1 MNSKLKKGK
10 IITHKD
16 QISAICYKRST
27 VDDHYNMLT
36 LQFKEDF
43 NILFRVYNEG
53 MAYRFQSTGKQD
65 FRVKNEQ
72 ATFRFTKDWQAL
84 VPYVKRIGTFEQQ
97 YFNSF
102 ENTNIRSS
110 LSKMD
115 AKRLAFLPLL
125 VEADGGVKIAI
136 TESDVD
142 NYPGMYLVNN
152 EGGTTLSGHYAPYP
166 KAEEQGGHNRL
177 QCIVTARENY
187 LAPAKAGTD
196 FPWRIISIST
206 DDKQLLDNDMVYRL
220 AQPCQLQN
228 TAWIKPGKVAW
239 DWWNNWGIYN
249 VAFKAGVNT
258 ETYKA
263 YIDFAGQKG
272 IEYVILDEGWAVNK
286 QADLFQIVP
295 EINLEEII
303 SYAKSKNVG
312 IILWS
317 GFYAFNRDM
326 EHVCKH
332 FSEMGVKGFKIDF
345 MDRDDAK
352 MTHFHAAAAEMC
364 AKYHLLVD
372 FHGTYKPTGLNRT
385 WPNVLNFE
393 GVAGQEQN
401 KWSTI
406 EQYNQ
411 VQYDTEIPFT
421 RMLAGQM
428 DYTQGAML
436 NGTQKSYRS
445 SNSEP
450 MSQGTRCHQL
460 GEYVVFFSPLNMLCD
475 SPTHYEKETE
485 CTEFIASIPVVWDE
499 TIPLNSK
506 VGEYVTVARRKGTSW
521 YVGGITN
528 WTERELTLDLS
539 PLGIKDATADAF
551 VDGPNAKKFAQD
563 YLRKEV
569 SVKDGK
575 VTLHLAPGGGFAMKI
590 K

>member
-1 MNSKLKKGK
+1 M
-10 IITHKD
+10 
-16 QISAICYKRST
+16 
-27 VDDHYNMLT
+27 
-36 LQFKEDF
+36 
-43 NILFRVYNEG
+43 
-53 MAYRFQSTGKQD
+53 
-65 FRVKNEQ
+65 
-72 ATFRFTKDWQAL
+72 
-84 VPYVKRIGTFEQQ
+84 
-97 YFNSF
+97 
-102 ENTNIRSS
+102 
-110 LSKMD
+110 
-115 AKRLAFLPLL
+115 
-125 VEADGGVKIAI
+125 
-136 TESDVD
+136 
-142 NYPGMYLVNN
+142 
-152 EGGTTLSGHYAPYP
+152 
-166 KAEEQGGHNRL
+166 
-177 QCIVTARENY
+177 
-187 LAPAKAGTD
+187 
-196 FPWRIISIST
+196 
-206 DDKQLLDNDMVYRL
+206 
-220 AQPCQLQN
+220 
-228 TAWIKPGKVAW
+228 
-239 DWWNNWGIYN
+239 
-249 VAFKAGVNT
+249 
-258 ETYKA
+258 
-263 YIDFAGQKG
+263 
-272 IEYVILDEGWAVNK
+272 
-286 QADLFQIVP
+286 
-295 EINLEEII
+295 
-303 SYAKSKNVG
+303 
-312 IILWS
+312 
-317 GFYAFNRDM
+317 
-326 EHVCKH
+326 
-332 FSEMGVKGFKIDF
+332 
-345 MDRDDAK
+345 
-352 MTHFHAAAAEMC
+352 
-364 AKYHLLVD
+364 
-372 FHGTYKPTGLNRT
+372 
-385 WPNVLNFE
+385 
-393 GVAGQEQN
+393 
-401 KWSTI
+401 